1 MALFETTS
9 GAAGFVGADVQK
21 YFISPLFLGNDVL
34 SKFDVM
40 GDIKG
45 NTYLDHFSAASKIT
59 SADNGGKFAGVA
71 GTTYTNPQVS
81 PNRVEAE
88 IAMNGNSFYNK
99 VKGMALKLGTDK
111 DNVDGTVLKEI
122 ASKLMLQGIQADFN
136 RQLWF
141 GNTAAIVTGGDY
153 SVYEGIWASLQAKV
167 PAAQLVVTTYATNV
181 ANEAAIAA
189 LEVVYGK
196 ATAELK
202 ELPKTFYVSG
212 QIADDYVAELTAKGV
227 APAYSDLQN
236 GIPSLS
242 YRGIPI
248 VVRRDW
254 DTVLANDFAQVP
266 TASANLGDASV
277 DAVYTSA
284 AGARIALIAD
294 GAMVVGTDF
303 EGANVESW
311 YNQDEKE
318 YRFRFGYNC
327 GTVLLDAKLA
337 CTYISEQA

>member
-21 YFISPLFLGNDVL
+21 YFVSPLFLGNDVL

-40 GDIKG
+40 GEIKG
-45 NTYLDHFSAASKIT
+45 NTYLDHFTAASKIT
-59 SADNGGKFAGVA
+59 KADNGGQFAGVA
-71 GTTYTNPQVS
+71 GTTYTNPQIS

-88 IAMNGNSFYNK
+88 IAMNGGSFYNK

-111 DNVDGTVLKEI
+111 DNIDGTVLKEI
-122 ASKLMLQGIQADFN
+122 AAKIMLQGVQADFN

-141 GNTAAIVTGGDY
+141 SNTASEVTSGDY
-153 SVYEGIWASLQAKV
+153 NLYDGIWASLQAKV
-167 PAAQLVVTTYATNV
+167 PSTQVTVATYATNV
-181 ANEAAIAA
+181 SGEAAIAA
-189 LEVVYGK
+189 LEGVYGK

-236 GIPSLS
+236 GIPTLS

-254 DTVLANDFAQVP
+254 DTVLANDFGSVM
-266 TASANLGDASV
+266 TASANLGDSAT
-277 DAVYTSA
+277 DAVYTTA

-294 GAMVVGTDF
+294 GALVVGSDF
-303 EGANVESW
+303 EAANVENW
-311 YNQDEKE
+311 YNQDEKQ

-337 CTYISEQA
+337 CTYMSEQA